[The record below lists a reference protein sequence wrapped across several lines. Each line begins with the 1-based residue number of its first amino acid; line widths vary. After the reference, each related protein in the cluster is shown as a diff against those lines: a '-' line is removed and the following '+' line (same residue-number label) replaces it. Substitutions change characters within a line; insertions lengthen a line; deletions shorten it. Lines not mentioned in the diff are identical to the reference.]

1 MGSTDSSLEV
11 AFLDVNNLNGC
22 SSYLIIKPSA
32 GESSARAI
40 KIYAKENDMII
51 SPWKRKGARRYCGG
65 PSRGNISAIRF

>member
-51 SPWKRKGARRYCGG
+51 SPWKRKGPGINAGTL
-65 PSRGNISAIRF
+65 PLPIISP

>member
-40 KIYAKENDMII
+40 NIDAKENDMII
-51 SPWKRKGARRYCGG
+51 SLWKRKGPGINARNL
-65 PSRGNISAIRF
+65 PLPIISP